1 MSRGLGRVQRDVVNQ
16 VCRYEFL
23 TTRVA
28 SVHLWVEAPAPSIS
42 RAIASLER
50 KGYMLRDVEDGEE
63 VLKATSKGRGAWA
76 KLQGVEI

>member
-1 MSRGLGRVQRDVVNQ
+1 MSRGLGRVQRDVVEQ

-28 SVHLWVEAPAPSIS
+28 SVHLWVEASAPSIS

-50 KGYMLRDVEDGEE
+50 NGYIVRSVKDGED

-76 KLQGVEI
+76 KLQDAEI